1 MLSFEYV
8 PERRGRP
15 NEGYDLIVWAQMS
28 WQIAVFVAYRVLC
41 SLPAL
46 RWPLAGGLF
55 VLVTDFSDLFL
66 MNAIGGIEDY
76 QRLDKLCD
84 LAYMLVFLKVALGW
98 AGLERSVAVALFA
111 YRMVGDVVFELTAAR
126 WTLLVFPNVFEF
138 WFLAVAA
145 LHHYRPGAQLSRRD
159 AAIALV
165 ALLLGKEAQEY
176 FLHFDRFLD
185 NFTAFD
191 AAMGVWR
198 FLFGR

>member
-1 MLSFEYV
+1 MT
-8 PERRGRP
+8 
-15 NEGYDLIVWAQMS
+15 
-28 WQIAVFVAYRVLC
+28 WQIAVFAAFRIVTA
-41 SLPAL
+41 LPAL
-46 RWPLAGGLF
+46 RWPFAGGLF
-55 VLVTDFSDLFL
+55 AIVADFSDLFL

-98 AGLERSVAVALFA
+98 TGLERTVAVGLFA
-111 YRMVGDVVFELTAAR
+111 FRMIGEVVFELSAAR

-145 LHHYRPGAQLSRRD
+145 LHRYRPGAAMQRRD
-159 AAIALV
+159 AAVALV

-185 NFTAFD
+185 DFTAFD
-191 AAMGVWR
+191 AATGIWR
-198 FLFGR
+198 AIFGR